1 MNDNGPLYV
10 VSCGVESGVPPSHPA
25 GEHLVSNSF
34 IRVMS
39 EGNMNLGRDSSAAVS
54 SSSLGDRRNYFIVRK
69 HRRAAK
75 AAVPLNHSHHMIKSL
90 QFSSTDLNEQGKY
103 GIYMKCHEN
112 TFALV
117 LRLFALSL
125 SVNAWIL

>member
-10 VSCGVESGVPPSHPA
+10 VSCCVESGVPPSHSA

-39 EGNMNLGRDSSAAVS
+39 EGNMNLGQDSSAAVS
-54 SSSLGDRRNYFIVRK
+54 SSSLGDRRNYVIVRK
-69 HRRAAK
+69 HRGRPK
-75 AAVPLNHSHHMIKSL
+75 PPLNHSHHMIKSL

-112 TFALV
+112 IFALV
-117 LRLFALSL
+117 LQLFALSL